1 MTRRAPL
8 LLALASV
15 LVLTACG
22 KAGTLDRPPP
32 LWGDPATG
40 EVTAPRPS
48 PSKPVDTVDPRTRA
62 TNPAPSRTLPIDG
75 TSSNPSASGP
85 QGALPDPYANPR

>member
-1 MTRRAPL
+1 MKLRAPL
-8 LLALASV
+8 FLALAST
-15 LVLTACG
+15 LALAACG
-22 KAGTLDRPPP
+22 KAGALDRPPP

-40 EVTAPRPS
+40 EVVAPRPAAG
-48 PSKPVDTVDPRTRA
+48 KPVDTVDPRTRA

>member
-1 MTRRAPL
+1 MTARLPL
-8 LLALASV
+8 ILALAALS
-15 LVLTACG
+15 LTACG
-22 KAGTLDRPPP
+22 RAGGLERPPP

-40 EVTAPRPS
+40 EVVVPRSS
-48 PSKPVDTVDPRTRA
+48 PSRPVDTVDPRTRS

-75 TSSNPSASGP
+75 TSPSPTSSGP

>member
-1 MTRRAPL
+1 MNLRAPL
-8 LLALASV
+8 LMALASA

-22 KAGTLDRPPP
+22 KAGGLDRPPP

-40 EVTAPRPS
+40 EIVAPRPS
-48 PSKPVDTVDPRTRA
+48 ASKPVDTVDPRTRA
-62 TNPAPSRTLPIDG
+62 TNPAPPRTLPIEG
-75 TSSNPSASGP
+75 TASSPTSSSP

>member
-1 MTRRAPL
+1 MNLRVPL
-8 LLALASV
+8 LLALAST
-15 LVLTACG
+15 LTVAACG
-22 KAGTLDRPPP
+22 KAGALDRPPP

-40 EVTAPRPS
+40 EVVGPRPAAG
-48 PSKPVDTVDPRTRA
+48 KPVDTVDPRTRS

-75 TSSNPSASGP
+75 TSSNPSSSGP